1 MNFRGKNSRVNS
13 SQREFLSEMKR
24 DEATVSNQNQ
34 QNSSSS
40 LPGET
45 TTMKISDALK
55 KLDCLYLLDAFEERD
70 VRTVLDLENVLMD
83 KLLVSSSEVKEE
95 DKEEDKDIEEEY
107 MKKEVIEFIAEE
119 FCFGETKY
127 AEKILEETK
136 KELMTRKRTNNEE
149 KKEKLHRF

>member
-1 MNFRGKNSRVNS
+1 MFYSEVRFLNFKGKTQESIPYKES
-13 SQREFLSEMKR
+13 FSEMKR

-34 QNSSSS
+34 QNLSSS

-45 TTMKISDALK
+45 TTMKISDVLK

-107 MKKEVIEFIAEE
+107 MKKEVIEFIAED
-119 FCFGETKY
+119 FCF
-127 AEKILEETK
+127 
-136 KELMTRKRTNNEE
+136 
-149 KKEKLHRF
+149 

>member
-1 MNFRGKNSRVNS
+1 MNFKGKTQESIPHKES
-13 SQREFLSEMKR
+13 FSEMKR

-34 QNSSSS
+34 QNLSSS
-40 LPGET
+40 LPVET
-45 TTMKISDALK
+45 TTMKISDVLK

-119 FCFGETKY
+119 FCFGEMKY
-127 AEKILEETK
+127 AEKIL
-136 KELMTRKRTNNEE
+136 
-149 KKEKLHRF
+149 

>member
-1 MNFRGKNSRVNS
+1 
-13 SQREFLSEMKR
+13 MKR

-95 DKEEDKDIEEEY
+95 DDREEDKDIEEEY
-107 MKKEVIEFIAEE
+107 VKKEVIEFIAEE
-119 FCFGETKY
+119 FCFGEN
-127 AEKILEETK
+127 
-136 KELMTRKRTNNEE
+136 TRKRYSRKRRKN
-149 KKEKLHRF
+149 